1 MPSLDPSEL
10 LSQTHWLRQLARSL
24 VKEGADDVVQDAWVA
39 ALGNPPRAE
48 RGLRPWLRTVV
59 TNAVRRRWRGNA
71 NRVAREEAA
80 SVFDDRVVPSPAE
93 LLERH
98 ELQQLLARLVGEL
111 DEPFRSTILLRF
123 AEGLTPAEI
132 ADRLSIPGGT
142 VRWRLKEGLDRLRVQ
157 LDAAHRGDR
166 RAWLVALGP
175 LAMPPTSRATPAIPV
190 ALVVAALCAVA
201 FGVVVLVMATSSGSE
216 PAPTSSARSIPQR
229 GRHTSATATT
239 ERDDAVSWL
248 SQDGVPFSHLT
259 GRVSMDGTAVGGATV
274 RLVADPVPARELT
287 TDATGRFDF
296 GELRPREYVITGS
309 LPGVLGDIRRI
320 DLRNPSAPHDVE
332 LVLQSCTASIYGR
345 VIDAAGTAIAGA
357 HITREGV
364 LGTESDRNGHY
375 ELCVLPTAALIAEIR
390 VVAQADGFGTVAAVL
405 APPGR
410 MHHDFVLAPEAT
422 VSGRVL
428 ASDGSPIANAR
439 VAFDLTGPD
448 ASKPPERG
456 ISLTTL
462 SDETG
467 NFHIAGLGAGDY
479 TISATSAHGS
489 TPAVPLT
496 VQAAENKTLDLRC
509 VSTGIV
515 RGRVVFQRAP
525 IAGVTVAAGDQTAVS
540 QTDGS
545 FVLARVPVGEIA
557 LETTPYKN
565 TSGAIHV
572 TEGDHNAV
580 ELVVE
585 QLGTLR
591 GTVTRHGVPVPF
603 ARVDIAGPSRAGVTA
618 DGAGRYEARGL
629 EPGKYGFYCDDR
641 KRGAMFSENRDLEL
655 GAGETRE
662 HNIELTW
669 GATISGQVVN
679 SRGEPVPSVTVA
691 FRGEVSSECLTDQNG
706 AFACGALAGGSY
718 SASVHPTS
726 AAAHPFQLVDAPAKF
741 DLRDG
746 DAHLDNVRLVVNSQA
761 YLIEGVVTDGT
772 GAPVSDATVRAFA
785 VDLARRTGFRGDL
798 AAVTDEQGRFKI
810 GDVSSGDYYVEVEH
824 SGLATRQSVP
834 AGSTNVTLVL
844 DRSPCEG
851 GQPGDVPPSVTRPP
865 SAVVWNRQL
874 ELIGWSLPAT
884 TTIGKPIDL
893 TIVYRAAQ
901 PVDRDWRIFAHF
913 DSPTTRVNADHEPAI
928 GWCPTSQWKTGET
941 VVDHVV
947 VNFDAPGRYSLVVGF
962 FTGAAP
968 NWENLTVSAAPTSML
983 DASHDGVHLA
993 DIIAK

>member
-24 VKEGADDVVQDAWVA
+24 VNEGADDVVQDAWVA
-39 ALGNPPRAE
+39 ALSNPPRGE

-59 TNAVRRRWRGNA
+59 TNAVRLRWRGNA

-80 SVFDDRVVPSPAE
+80 SDLDDRLVPSPAE

-175 LAMPPTSRATPAIPV
+175 LAMPRTSRPTPAIPV
-190 ALVVAALCAVA
+190 ALAALCAVA
-201 FGVVVLVMATSSGSE
+201 VGVVVVAMATSSASGPS
-216 PAPTSSARSIPQR
+216 PRSSAKWIPQR
-229 GRHTSATATT
+229 GGHTAAVATT
-239 ERDDAVSWL
+239 EPDRAVSWL
-248 SQDGVPFSHLT
+248 SQDGVPSAHLT
-259 GRVSMDGTAVGGATV
+259 GRVSMDGSAVRGATV
-274 RLVADPVPARELT
+274 RLVADPLPGRELT
-287 TDATGRFDF
+287 TDASGRFDL
-296 GELRPREYVITGS
+296 GDQRPREYVITAS
-309 LPGVLGDIRRI
+309 LPGVLADIRRI
-320 DLRNPSAPHDVE
+320 DLRDPSAPRDVE

-345 VIDAAGTAIAGA
+345 VVDAAGTAIAGA
-357 HITREGV
+357 HVTREGV
-364 LGTESDRNGHY
+364 LGTESDRNGQY

-390 VVAQADGFGTVAAVL
+390 IVAQADGFGTVTAVL

-428 ASDGSPIANAR
+428 ASDGTPNANAR
-439 VAFDLTGPD
+439 VAIDLTGAA

-456 ISLTTL
+456 IALTTI
-462 SDETG
+462 SDEAG
-467 NFHIAGLGAGDY
+467 SFHIAGLGAGEY
-479 TISATSAHGS
+479 TISATSASGA
-489 TPAVPLT
+489 TPSVPLT
-496 VQAAENKTLDLRC
+496 VQAAENKTLDLRS

-515 RGRVVFQRAP
+515 RGRIVFQRAP

-545 FVLARVPVGEIA
+545 FVLARVPVGDIA

-565 TSGAIHV
+565 TSGTIHV
-572 TEGDHNAV
+572 TQGDHNAV

-585 QLGTLR
+585 QMGTLR
-591 GTVTRHGVPVPF
+591 GTVTRHGIPVPF

-641 KRGAMFSENRDLEL
+641 KRGAMFSEDRDVEL

-669 GATISGQVVN
+669 GATISGLVVN

-691 FRGEVSSECLTDQNG
+691 FRGEMLSECVTDQNG

-718 SASVHPTS
+718 TASVHPTS

-741 DLRDG
+741 DLSDG

-761 YLIEGVVTDGT
+761 YSIAGTVTDRS
-772 GAPVSDATVRAFA
+772 GAVSDATVRAFA
-785 VDLARRTGFRGDL
+785 IDLARRTEFRGDL
-798 AAVTDEQGRFKI
+798 AAVTDEHGRFKI
-810 GDVSSGDYYVEVEH
+810 GDLSSGDYYVEVERG
-824 SGLATRQSVP
+824 GLATRQSVP
-834 AGSTNVTLVL
+834 AASTNVTLVL
-844 DRSPCEG
+844 DRAKCEG
-851 GQPGDVPPSVTRPP
+851 GQPRDVPSALTRPP
-865 SAVVWNRQL
+865 SPVVWNQQL

-884 TTIGKPIDL
+884 AITGKPIDL
-893 TIVYRAAQ
+893 TIAYRAAL

-913 DSPTTRVNADHEPAI
+913 DSPTARVNADHEPVI
-928 GWCPTSQWKTGET
+928 GWCPTSQWKSGET
-941 VVDHVV
+941 IIDHVL
-947 VNFDAPGRYSLVVGF
+947 VNLDEPGGYSLVVGF

-968 NWENLTVSAAPTSML
+968 KWENLPVSAAPPSML
-983 DASHDGVHLA
+983 NASHDGVHLA
-993 DIIAK
+993 DIVAK